1 MSNFEKE
8 LNSRKN
14 LTARTVGLFVVLIII
29 GFLGYHFEK
38 VTIAIVA
45 ALIVTGIYF
54 VEKNMSKK

>member
-29 GFLGYHFEK
+29 GFMGYYFEK
-38 VTIAIVA
+38 VTIALVA
-45 ALIVTGIYF
+45 AAIVTGIYL
-54 VEKNMSKK
+54 VERNMRK